1 MAKKKKQSQG
11 ISPAG
16 KSAILLAVFGVPA
29 LFFASSWGL
38 SKLFELAPMYIVI
51 ALVIFATVYTAYT
64 AKLMY
69 DFYDTRPPF
78 LRFVPC
84 VCEITLVDIKYHI
97 PCYVCYVMAII
108 FAALSQLPYS
118 VLKVLGEGFALSAGF
133 YFTIVA
139 IVFLVIIQIIKGI
152 GLMGT
157 IKDIGEEW
165 SHQRHTDL
173 GAISKLTFL
182 GFLPF
187 VRVIA
192 LYSLNKPLSTMVSFM
207 GVTVDDADTGDSF
220 EEEDE

>member
-16 KSAILLAVFGVPA
+16 KSAILLVVFGVPV

-38 SKLFELAPMYIVI
+38 SKLFEMAPMYIVGVLI
-51 ALVIFATVYTAYT
+51 IFATIYTAYT

-69 DFYDTRPPF
+69 DFYDTNPPF

-97 PCYVCYVMAII
+97 PCYVCYALAII
-108 FAALSQLPYS
+108 FAGLSQLPYS
-118 VLKVLGEGFALSAGF
+118 VLKVLGDGFALNAGF

-139 IVFLVIIQIIKGI
+139 IVFLVVIQIIKGI

-165 SHQRHTDL
+165 NHQRHTDL